1 MSLMLELFDY
11 DFMQRAFIVGIALSI
26 LTAVLGSFIVLK
38 RYAMLPDAL
47 SHIAL
52 LGVGIGLVTHSS
64 PIYVPILVAV
74 IAGAAIEYLRFKKRL
89 YSDAILSIFLSGA
102 LAMAIVLINLSD
114 GFNASLFSYLF
125 GSITAVSDDEMHLT
139 LGFTAIALLLL
150 LGSYRQLLFVTLD
163 EESAQASGIPV
174 FALNLMLVILSA
186 VTVALA
192 MRIVGILLIGALM
205 VLPISTALLYK
216 ENFAKTVLMATLFS
230 LASVIAGLL
239 SSYYL
244 GLSSGAS
251 IVLIALGFFIVSL
264 AMTM

>member
-1 MSLMLELFDY
+1 MFEIFEY
-11 DFMQRAFIVGIALSI
+11 EFMQRAFIVGISLSI

-64 PIYVPILVAV
+64 PIYIPIVVAAL
-74 IAGAAIEYLRFKKRL
+74 AGVAIEYLRYKKQL

-102 LAMAIVLINLSD
+102 LALAIILINLSD

-125 GSITAVSDDEMHLT
+125 GSITAVSDEEVNIT
-139 LGFTAIALLLL
+139 LGFTLSALILLW
-150 LGSYRQLLFVTLD
+150 GSYRKLLFATLD
-163 EESAQASGIPV
+163 EESAKASGIGV
-174 FALNLMLVILSA
+174 FGLNLMLVVLSA

-216 ENFAKTVLMATLFS
+216 ENFLKSLLMAILFS
-230 LASVIAGLL
+230 LTSVIIGLL
-239 SSYYL
+239 VSFYL
-244 GLSSGAS
+244 AISSGAA
-251 IVLIALGFFIVSL
+251 IVLVALLFFIISL
-264 AMTM
+264 FLNW

>member
-1 MSLMLELFDY
+1 MIEIFDY
-11 DFMQRAFIVGIALSI
+11 DFMQRAFVVGISLSL

-64 PIYVPILVAV
+64 PIYVPIVVVV
-74 IAGAAIEYLRFKKRL
+74 IAGIAIEYLRYKKLL

-102 LAMAIVLINLSD
+102 LAMAVVLINLSD

-125 GSITAVSDDEMHLT
+125 GSITAVSDDEMKIT
-139 LGFTAIALLLL
+139 VGFTVVALVLL
-150 LGSYRQLLFVTLD
+150 LGSYRKLLFATLD
-163 EESAQASGIPV
+163 EETAQASGIKV
-174 FALNLMLVILSA
+174 FWLNLMLVILSA

-205 VLPISTALLYK
+205 VLPISTALLYR
-216 ENFAKTVLMATLFS
+216 ENFFKTVIMAILFS
-230 LASVIAGLL
+230 LTSVVSGLL
-239 SSYYL
+239 ISFYL
-244 GLSSGAS
+244 GLSSGAA
-251 IVLIALGFFIVSL
+251 IVLVALGFFILSL
-264 AMTM
+264 LLNM

>member
-1 MSLMLELFDY
+1 MFEIFDY
-11 DFMQRAFIVGIALSI
+11 EFMQRAFIVGISLSI

-64 PIYVPILVAV
+64 PIYVPIFVAV
-74 IAGAAIEYLRFKKRL
+74 IAAIAIEYLRYKKRL

-125 GSITAVSDDEMHLT
+125 GSITAVSDQEVNIT
-139 LGFTAIALLLL
+139 VGFTIISLLLL
-150 LGSYRQLLFVTLD
+150 LGSYRKLLFSTLD

-174 FALNLMLVILSA
+174 FWLNLMLVVLSA

-216 ENFAKTVLMATLFS
+216 ENFTKTIGMAILFS
-230 LASVIAGLL
+230 LTSVISGLVG
-239 SSYYL
+239 SYYM

-251 IVLIALGFFIVSL
+251 IVLIALAFFIISL
-264 AMTM
+264 FLNL

>member
-1 MSLMLELFDY
+1 MFDIFDY
-11 DFMQRAFIVGIALSI
+11 EFMQRAFVVGISLSF

-74 IAGAAIEYLRFKKRL
+74 VAGVAIEYLRYRKRL

-102 LAMAIVLINLSD
+102 LAMAVVLINLSD

-125 GSITAVSDDEMHLT
+125 GSITAVSDEEMRVT
-139 LGFTAIALLLL
+139 VGFAAVALLLL
-150 LGSYRQLLFVTLD
+150 LGSYRKLLFVTLD

-174 FALNLMLVILSA
+174 FWLNLMLVVLSA

-205 VLPISTALLYK
+205 VLPISTALLYR
-216 ENFAKTVLMATLFS
+216 ENFVKTLFMAVLFS
-230 LASVIAGLL
+230 LVSVVAGLL

-251 IVLIALGFFIVSL
+251 IVLIALGFFVASL
-264 AMTM
+264 FLNL

>member
-1 MSLMLELFDY
+1 LFEIFDY
-11 DFMQRAFIVGIALSI
+11 EFMQRAFIVGISLSI

-52 LGVGIGLVTHSS
+52 LGVGIGLVTHTS

-74 IAGAAIEYLRFKKRL
+74 VAGISIEYLRYKQRL

-102 LAMAIVLINLSD
+102 LAMAIILINLSD

-125 GSITAVSDDEMHLT
+125 GSITAVSDEETEITIYFTIFALT
-139 LGFTAIALLLL
+139 LI
-150 LGSYRQLLFVTLD
+150 LGSYRKLLFATLD
-163 EESAQASGIPV
+163 EESAKASGIKV
-174 FALNLMLVILSA
+174 FYLNMMLVILSA
-186 VTVALA
+186 ITVALS

-216 ENFAKTVLMATLFS
+216 ENFFKTVLMAIIFS
-230 LASVIAGLL
+230 VMSVISGLL
-239 SSYYL
+239 ISFYFAI
-244 GLSSGAS
+244 SSGAS
-251 IVLIALGFFIVSL
+251 IVLIALIFFILSL
-264 AMTM
+264 FINF

>member
-1 MSLMLELFDY
+1 MLEIFDY

-26 LTAVLGSFIVLK
+26 LTALLGSFIVLK

-64 PIYVPILVAV
+64 PIYMPIVVAV
-74 IAGAAIEYLRFKKRL
+74 VAGVAIEYLRYKKKL

-102 LAMAIVLINLSD
+102 LAMAVVLINLSD

-125 GSITAVSDDEMHLT
+125 GSITAVSDEEMILT
-139 LGFTAIALLLL
+139 LIFTAFALSILI
-150 LGSYRQLLFVTLD
+150 GSYRQMLFVTLD
-163 EESAQASGIPV
+163 EETAQASGIKV
-174 FALNLMLVILSA
+174 FLLNIILVVLSA

-216 ENFAKTVLMATLFS
+216 ENFFKTVLMAIIFS
-230 LASVIAGLL
+230 FTSVISGLFI
-239 SSYYL
+239 SFYL
-244 GLSSGAS
+244 GISSGAAV
-251 IVLIALGFFIVSL
+251 VLVALLFFILSL
-264 AMTM
+264 FINL

>member
-1 MSLMLELFDY
+1 MFEIFDY
-11 DFMQRAFIVGIALSI
+11 EFMQRAFIVGISLSL

-52 LGVGIGLVTHSS
+52 LGVGIGLVTHTS
-64 PIYVPILVAV
+64 PIYVPIVVAV
-74 IAGAAIEYLRFKKRL
+74 IAGTAIEYLRYKKRL

-125 GSITAVSDDEMHLT
+125 GSITAVSDDET
-139 LGFTAIALLLL
+139 KITVGFTVIALLLL
-150 LGSYRQLLFVTLD
+150 LGSYRKLLFATLD

-174 FALNLMLVILSA
+174 FWLNLMLVILSA

-205 VLPISTALLYK
+205 VLPISTALLYR

-230 LASVIAGLL
+230 LVSVIAGLL

-251 IVLIALGFFIVSL
+251 IVLIALGFFIASL
-264 AMTM
+264 FLNL

>member
-1 MSLMLELFDY
+1 MFEIFDY
-11 DFMQRAFIVGIALSI
+11 EFMQRAFIVGIALSL
-26 LTAVLGSFIVLK
+26 LTAVLGTFIVLK

-64 PIYVPILVAV
+64 PIYVPMIVAV
-74 IAGAAIEYLRFKKRL
+74 IAGIAIEYLRYKKQL
-89 YSDAILSIFLSGA
+89 YSDAILSIFLSGS

-125 GSITAVSDDEMHLT
+125 GSITAVSDEEVRIT
-139 LGFTAIALLLL
+139 VGFVAISLLLL
-150 LGSYRQLLFVTLD
+150 LGSYRKLLFSTMD
-163 EESAQASGIPV
+163 EQSAQASGIPV
-174 FALNLMLVILSA
+174 FWLNLMLVVLSA

-216 ENFAKTVLMATLFS
+216 ENFAKTITMAILFS
-230 LASVIAGLL
+230 LVSVVTGLFC
-239 SSYYL
+239 SYYL

-251 IVLIALGFFIVSL
+251 IVLVALGFFILSL
-264 AMTM
+264 FLNL

>member
-1 MSLMLELFDY
+1 MLEIFDY
-11 DFMQRAFIVGIALSI
+11 DFMQRAFVVGIALSI
-26 LTAVLGSFIVLK
+26 LTALLGSFIVLK

-64 PIYVPILVAV
+64 PIYMPIVVAV
-74 IAGAAIEYLRFKKRL
+74 VAGVAIEYLRYKKKL

-102 LAMAIVLINLSD
+102 LAMAVVLINLSD

-125 GSITAVSDDEMHLT
+125 GSITAVSDEEMILT
-139 LGFTAIALLLL
+139 LIFTAFALSILI
-150 LGSYRQLLFVTLD
+150 GSYRQMLFVTLD
-163 EESAQASGIPV
+163 EETAQASGIKV
-174 FALNLMLVILSA
+174 FLLNIILVVLSA

-216 ENFAKTVLMATLFS
+216 ENFFKTVLMAIIFS
-230 LASVIAGLL
+230 FTSVISGLFI
-239 SSYYL
+239 SFYL
-244 GLSSGAS
+244 GISSGAAV
-251 IVLIALGFFIVSL
+251 VLVALLFFILSL
-264 AMTM
+264 FINL

>member
-1 MSLMLELFDY
+1 MFEIFDY
-11 DFMQRAFIVGIALSI
+11 EFMQRAFIVGISLSL

-64 PIYVPILVAV
+64 PIYVPIVVAV
-74 IAGAAIEYLRFKKRL
+74 IAGIAIEYLRYKKHL

-125 GSITAVSDDEMHLT
+125 GSITAVSDDEMKIT
-139 LGFTAIALLLL
+139 VWFTAVSLLLL
-150 LGSYRQLLFVTLD
+150 AGSYRKLLFTTLD

-174 FALNLMLVILSA
+174 FWFNLMLVVLSA

-216 ENFAKTVLMATLFS
+216 ENFAKTVFMAILFS
-230 LASVIAGLL
+230 LFSVVSGLL

-251 IVLIALGFFIVSL
+251 IVLIALVFFILSL
-264 AMTM
+264 FLNL

>member
-1 MSLMLELFDY
+1 MFEIFDY
-11 DFMQRAFIVGIALSI
+11 EFMQRAFVVGISLSL

-64 PIYVPILVAV
+64 PIYVPIAVAV
-74 IAGAAIEYLRFKKRL
+74 LAGAAIEYLRFRKRL

-125 GSITAVSDDEMHLT
+125 GSITAVSDDEMKIT
-139 LGFTAIALLLL
+139 VGFTVLALLLL
-150 LGSYRQLLFVTLD
+150 LGSYRKLLFVTLD

-174 FALNLMLVILSA
+174 FGLNLMLVLLSA

-216 ENFAKTVLMATLFS
+216 ENFARTVLMAILFS
-230 LASVIAGLL
+230 LTSVIAGLL
-239 SSYYL
+239 ASYYL

-264 AMTM
+264 FLNL

>member
-1 MSLMLELFDY
+1 MLEIFDY
-11 DFMQRAFIVGIALSI
+11 EFMQRAFIVGISLSL

-52 LGVGIGLVTHSS
+52 LGVGIGLVTHTS
-64 PIYVPILVAV
+64 PIYVPIVVAV
-74 IAGAAIEYLRFKKRL
+74 IAGTAIEYLRYKKRL

-125 GSITAVSDDEMHLT
+125 GSITAVSDDET
-139 LGFTAIALLLL
+139 KITVGFTVIALLLL
-150 LGSYRQLLFVTLD
+150 LGSYRKLLFATLD

-174 FALNLMLVILSA
+174 FWLNLMLVILSA

-205 VLPISTALLYK
+205 VLPISTALLYR

-230 LASVIAGLL
+230 LVSVIAGLL

-251 IVLIALGFFIVSL
+251 IVLIALGFFIASL
-264 AMTM
+264 FLNL

>member
-1 MSLMLELFDY
+1 MLEIFDY
-11 DFMQRAFIVGIALSI
+11 EFMQRAFIVGISLSL

-52 LGVGIGLVTHSS
+52 LGVGIGLVTHTS
-64 PIYVPILVAV
+64 PIYVPIVVAV
-74 IAGAAIEYLRFKKRL
+74 IAGTAIEYLRYKKRL

-125 GSITAVSDDEMHLT
+125 GSITAVSDDET
-139 LGFTAIALLLL
+139 KITVGFTVIALLLL
-150 LGSYRQLLFVTLD
+150 LGSYRKLLFATLD

-174 FALNLMLVILSA
+174 FWLNLMLVILSA

-205 VLPISTALLYK
+205 VLPISTALLYR
-216 ENFAKTVLMATLFS
+216 ENFARTVLMATLFS
-230 LASVIAGLL
+230 LVSVIAGLL

-251 IVLIALGFFIVSL
+251 IVLIALGFFIASL
-264 AMTM
+264 FLNL

>member
-1 MSLMLELFDY
+1 MLEIFDY
-11 DFMQRAFIVGIALSI
+11 EFMQRAFIVGISLSI

-64 PIYVPILVAV
+64 PIYVPIVVAV
-74 IAGAAIEYLRFKKRL
+74 IAAISIEYLRYKKRL

-102 LAMAIVLINLSD
+102 LAMAIILINISD

-125 GSITAVSDDEMHLT
+125 GSITAVSDQEVNIT
-139 LGFTAIALLLL
+139 VGFTLISLLLL
-150 LGSYRQLLFVTLD
+150 LGSYRKLLFATLD
-163 EESAQASGIPV
+163 EASAQASGIPV
-174 FALNLMLVILSA
+174 FWLNLMLVVLSA

-216 ENFAKTVLMATLFS
+216 ENFIKTIGMAILFS
-230 LASVIAGLL
+230 LTSVISGLVC
-239 SSYYL
+239 SYHM

-251 IVLIALGFFIVSL
+251 IVLIALGFFIISL
-264 AMTM
+264 FLNL

>member
-1 MSLMLELFDY
+1 MFEIFDY
-11 DFMQRAFIVGIALSI
+11 EFMQRAFIVGVSLSL

-64 PIYVPILVAV
+64 PIYVPIVVAV
-74 IAGAAIEYLRFKKRL
+74 IAAMAIEYLRYKKRL

-125 GSITAVSDDEMHLT
+125 GSITAVSDEEAKIT
-139 LGFTAIALLLL
+139 VGFTVVSLLLL
-150 LGSYRQLLFVTLD
+150 LGSYRKLLFATLD

-174 FALNLMLVILSA
+174 FWLNLMLVVLSA

-216 ENFAKTVLMATLFS
+216 ENFVKTVLMAILFS
-230 LASVIAGLL
+230 LTSVIAGLL

-244 GLSSGAS
+244 GLSSGAT
-251 IVLIALGFFIVSL
+251 IVLVALTLFILSL
-264 AMTM
+264 FLNL

>member
-1 MSLMLELFDY
+1 MFEIFDY
-11 DFMQRAFIVGIALSI
+11 EFMQRAFIVGIALSL

-64 PIYVPILVAV
+64 PIYVPMVVAV
-74 IAGAAIEYLRFKKRL
+74 AAGVAIEYLRYKKHL
-89 YSDAILSIFLSGA
+89 YSDAILSIFLSGS

-125 GSITAVSDDEMHLT
+125 GSITAVSDEEVMIT
-139 LGFTAIALLLL
+139 VGFVILSLLLL
-150 LGSYRQLLFVTLD
+150 LGSYRKLLFSTLD
-163 EESAQASGIPV
+163 EASAQASGIPV
-174 FALNLMLVILSA
+174 FWLNLMLVVLSA

-216 ENFAKTVLMATLFS
+216 ENFTKTIGMAVLFS
-230 LASVIAGLL
+230 LVSVITGLFC
-239 SSYYL
+239 SYYL

-251 IVLIALGFFIVSL
+251 IVLIALGFFILSL
-264 AMTM
+264 FLNL

>member
-1 MSLMLELFDY
+1 MLDIFDY
-11 DFMQRAFIVGIALSI
+11 DFMQRAFVVGVALSL
-26 LTAVLGSFIVLK
+26 LTALLGSFIVLK

-64 PIYVPILVAV
+64 PIYMPIFVAV
-74 IAGAAIEYLRFKKRL
+74 IAGIAIEYLRYKKKL

-125 GSITAVSDDEMHLT
+125 GSITAVSDEEMGITVIFT
-139 LGFTAIALLLL
+139 LFALIIL
-150 LGSYRQLLFVTLD
+150 LGSYRQMLFVTLD
-163 EESAQASGIPV
+163 EETAQASGINV
-174 FALNLMLVILSA
+174 FWLNLMLVVLSA
-186 VTVALA
+186 VTVALS

-216 ENFAKTVLMATLFS
+216 ENFLKTVVIAIIFS
-230 LASVIAGLL
+230 IVSVISGLFI
-239 SSYYL
+239 SFYL
-244 GLSSGAS
+244 AISSGAA
-251 IVLIALGFFIVSL
+251 IVLVALSFFILSL
-264 AMTM
+264 FINI

>member
-1 MSLMLELFDY
+1 MLEIFDY
-11 DFMQRAFIVGIALSI
+11 DFMQRAFVVGIALSI
-26 LTAVLGSFIVLK
+26 LTALLGSFIVLK

-64 PIYVPILVAV
+64 PIYMPIVVAV
-74 IAGAAIEYLRFKKRL
+74 VAGVAIEYLRYKKKL

-102 LAMAIVLINLSD
+102 LAMAVVLINLSD

-125 GSITAVSDDEMHLT
+125 GSITAVSDQEMMLT
-139 LGFTAIALLLL
+139 LIFTAFALSILI
-150 LGSYRQLLFVTLD
+150 GSYRQMLFVTLD
-163 EESAQASGIPV
+163 EETAQASGIKV
-174 FALNLMLVILSA
+174 FWLNIILVVLSA

-216 ENFAKTVLMATLFS
+216 ENFFKTLLMAIIFS
-230 LASVIAGLL
+230 FTSVISGLFI
-239 SSYYL
+239 SFYL
-244 GLSSGAS
+244 GISSGAAV
-251 IVLIALGFFIVSL
+251 VLVALLFFILSL
-264 AMTM
+264 FINL